1 MLMGMQYSYFAG
13 INVNSENEFVA
24 QVCAGV
30 WSTNDNVGAD
40 VGIAVSEMFDVYSYR
55 FFVETR
61 IVF

>member
-1 MLMGMQYSYFAG
+1 M
-13 INVNSENEFVA
+13 NSENEFVA

-40 VGIAVSEMFDVYSYR
+40 IGTAVSEMFDVYSYR

-61 IVF
+61 MVF